1 MKHILSLL
9 VATTFAVAQEVNVGV
24 EEEVEVQ
31 IVIDHAG
38 LTREEIFLTRTE
50 QDYYVVNDI
59 ITKKTI
65 FIDMNKTMEY
75 FMKSLSYYN
84 RQ

>member
-59 ITKKTI
+59 ITTYTTFSPFI
-65 FIDMNKTMEY
+65 FH
-75 FMKSLSYYN
+75 
-84 RQ
+84 

>member
-9 VATTFAVAQEVNVGV
+9 VATTFAVAQEVNVEV

-50 QDYYVVNDI
+50 Q
-59 ITKKTI
+59 
-65 FIDMNKTMEY
+65 E
-75 FMKSLSYYN
+75 LA
-84 RQ
+84 